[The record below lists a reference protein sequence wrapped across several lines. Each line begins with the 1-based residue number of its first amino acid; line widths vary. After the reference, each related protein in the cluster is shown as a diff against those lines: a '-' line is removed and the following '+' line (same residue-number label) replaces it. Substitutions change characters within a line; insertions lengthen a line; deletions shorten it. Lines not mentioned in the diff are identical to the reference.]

1 MESLLDEEE
10 VLSRQTGIT
19 VEKGHSFLSDRCI
32 ALNFLNEFPEAVVVV
47 VPMES
52 LVVEEYILS
61 RQTETTAKKGYSFW
75 YDHWITLKLLQ

>member
-1 MESLLDEEE
+1 
-10 VLSRQTGIT
+10 
-19 VEKGHSFLSDRCI
+19 
-32 ALNFLNEFPEAVVVV
+32 
-47 VPMES
+47 MES